1 MNNKIKLEF
10 DSKPVTKCLCPSTCS
25 YVCTHAQMDRQPENI
40 MPIYTQGEVTVTKLS
55 PFCGY
60 NVTQCV
66 ALMGKDLLC
75 YSNKT
80 ESSDL
85 RKCPYDH

>member
-40 MPIYTQGEVTVTKLS
+40 MPIVTVTKLS
-55 PFCGY
+55 PFGGY

-66 ALMGKDLLC
+66 ALMGKDLLRS
-75 YSNKT
+75 SNKT